1 MQVIDDHVSERIIH
15 NLGTVVILHDLQLR
29 AVFVNEVFE
38 SVFEIKKEEA
48 LGRSPM
54 EFLPEFDS
62 KHKKAIV
69 SRLRRTS
76 ESGEESCPHEF
87 TYVSPNG
94 VYRYLSAK
102 SIPIF
107 DVNNRLTHVMSVI
120 NDLTH
125 QKELERINV
134 TAAKFSSFR
143 DMAYTLAHEVSNPL
157 TGIKL
162 GLATLYDSLQLPE
175 NIQVLDNVM
184 KDLERIK
191 KTVNSILRS
200 RRGLPN
206 LKKEN
211 IAVLE
216 DILKDIMA
224 NLTRQIANKSIAVNY
239 NLALDDRY
247 VFIDR
252 DEIYQALLNIFLNS
266 IDAITEEGAITVTTF
281 IGPYDPNA
289 PASCQSLWI
298 RVEDTGHGLDPE
310 MGGYVF
316 TPYFS
321 SKPKGTGLGL
331 SICREILKAHN
342 GKIEVRGEA
351 GRGAI
356 VEIGIPMLPPS
367 PDR

>member
-1 MQVIDDHVSERIIH
+1 MQTIDDHVSQRIIH
-15 NLGTVVILHDLQLR
+15 NLGTVVILHDLKLR
-29 AVFVNEVFE
+29 AVFVNEAFQ
-38 SVFEIKKEEA
+38 SVFEIDKEEA

-69 SRLRRTS
+69 SRLRRTI

-87 TYVSPNG
+87 TYVSPNS

-107 DVNNRLTHVMSVI
+107 DIDNRLTHVMSVI

-134 TAAKFSSFR
+134 TTAKFSSSR
-143 DMAYTLAHEVSNPL
+143 DMAFTLAHEVSNPL

-175 NIQVLDNVM
+175 NITVLDNVM

-191 KTVNSILRS
+191 KTVNSILRT
-200 RRGLPN
+200 RRGRPH

-211 IAVLE
+211 ISVVE
-216 DILKDIMA
+216 DILHDIMG
-224 NLTRQIANKSIAVNY
+224 NLAERIANTGISVKYS
-239 NLALDDRY
+239 LAQGDRN

-252 DEIYQALLNIFLNS
+252 DEMYQALLNIFLNA
-266 IDAITEEGAITVTTF
+266 IDAITGEGVITVSTF
-281 IGPYDPNA
+281 IAPYD
-289 PASCQSLWI
+289 ASSSSQCQSLWI

-321 SKPKGTGLGL
+321 SKPEGTGLGL
-331 SICREILKAHN
+331 SICKEILRAHN

-351 GRGAI
+351 GKGAI
-356 VEIGIPMLPPS
+356 VEIGIPILPPS
-367 PDR
+367 PEI